1 MDLFDKFYLWN
12 RKTYKIGNNTAIHFM
27 HKFSTVY
34 KMPELADKTQMAG
47 RFGLPFSLK
56 ISNFAQILAYGKE
69 R

>member
-1 MDLFDKFYLWN
+1 MIPLRLGQQVDVSKALDLLTMFKEAG
-12 RKTYKIGNNTAIHFM
+12 K
-27 HKFSTVY
+27 
-34 KMPELADKTQMAG
+34 LADKTQMAG